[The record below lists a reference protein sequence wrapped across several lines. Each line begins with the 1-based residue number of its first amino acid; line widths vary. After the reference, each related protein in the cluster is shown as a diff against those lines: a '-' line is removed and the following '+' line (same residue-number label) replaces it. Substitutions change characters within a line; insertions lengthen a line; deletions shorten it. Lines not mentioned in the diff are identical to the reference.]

1 MSRKVVPVRRTPAAL
16 RVLRSP
22 PRVLWIGARE
32 PLPLPIHDGPVAAID
47 LVAWVCGDVLLDM
60 TVAPAKGDPDA
71 LVESLRRALASKRAA
86 APTAVR
92 VARAELA
99 PALQRAL
106 GRSVVIEVAPTP
118 DVGAVVAA
126 FVAADD
132 ERGGADD
139 PFELLALDE
148 THRSEI
154 ARFCTAAAAVYRLA
168 PWETLATDD
177 DVMMFDA
184 PELGLNRACIT
195 VTGQLRETFGVMWI
209 ASAQDYRRYRAGLAQ
224 REVGEGLP
232 PVAMGLV
239 TFEPLDDAPP
249 ALRKEILRRKWPLAG
264 PAAMPYP
271 VRLDTEGQHVPFRIE
286 DVRLGTVIFEAL
298 AGFLTQHGE
307 GVRSLLPASGWYP
320 VASARGE
327 VAIVVAYPHPDQTGP
342 DDTGPDDLDDVD
354 DPDDID
360 DPTCRMFAVAWRSEF
375 AATHPRELAAARE
388 AVAFAFLGRPAK
400 ATELDVVAP
409 LQGSMVPVWASLWRP
424 MRDGRTGLEL
434 AAENPDFARGPLASG
449 RDRCAQAR
457 FLFGEAV
464 RLDLARGTVTIRDLH
479 DGVCY
484 EILGPP
490 PEQLADLH
498 PWDALLRGDH
508 PDRRPAMDLP
518 QRAHGLI
525 QVRAD
530 RPCDAGLPDAGG
542 ARGTSIASRC
552 DRSVGPR
559 ARAASIRGHRV
570 RRAPAHRRG
579 GTPRPAAAAMIR
591 RAHEPPPLGLRSTR
605 RAHRAHR
612 DARLRRRPRA
622 VSALPAVDPRGDRR
636 GGGVLIPHR
645 GTPPPP

>member
-1 MSRKVVPVRRTPAAL
+1 MKRKVVPVRRTPAAP
-16 RVLRSP
+16 RVLRLP

-32 PLPLPIHDGPVAAID
+32 PLPLPIDDGPVAAID
-47 LVAWVCGDVLLDM
+47 LVAWVYGDVLLDM
-60 TVAPAKGDPDA
+60 TVAPAKGEPDA
-71 LVESLRRALASKRAA
+71 LVESLRRALASKRAP

-118 DVGAVVAA
+118 EVGAVVAA

-148 THRSEI
+148 AHRAEV
-154 ARFCTAAAAVYRLA
+154 ARFCAAAAAVYRLA

-184 PELGLNRACIT
+184 PALGLNRACIT
-195 VTGQLRETFGVMWI
+195 VTGQRRETFGVLWI
-209 ASAQDYRRYRAGLAQ
+209 ASAQDYRRYRAGLVQ
-224 REVGEGLP
+224 RDVGEGLP
-232 PVAMGLV
+232 PVAVGLV

-264 PAAMPYP
+264 PAALPYP

-286 DVRLGTVIFEAL
+286 DVRLATVIFEAL
-298 AGFLTQHGE
+298 AGFLAQHGE

-342 DDTGPDDLDDVD
+342 DD
-354 DPDDID
+354 DDID
-360 DPTCRMFAVAWRSEF
+360 DEPDDDDPASMMFVVAWRSEF
-375 AATHPRELAAARE
+375 AATRPRELAAARK

-434 AAENPDFARGPLASG
+434 AAENPDFAMGPLASG
-449 RDRCAQAR
+449 RDRCAHAR
-457 FLFGEAV
+457 FLFGEAA

-484 EILGPP
+484 EIVGPP
-490 PEQLADLH
+490 PEQLRIYT
-498 PWDALLRGDH
+498 RGMRFFGVII
-508 PDRRPAMDLP
+508 P
-518 QRAHGLI
+518 I
-525 QVRAD
+525 
-530 RPCDAGLPDAGG
+530 
-542 ARGTSIASRC
+542 
-552 DRSVGPR
+552 
-559 ARAASIRGHRV
+559 
-570 RRAPAHRRG
+570 
-579 GTPRPAAAAMIR
+579 
-591 RAHEPPPLGLRSTR
+591 
-605 RAHRAHR
+605 
-612 DARLRRRPRA
+612 
-622 VSALPAVDPRGDRR
+622 GDRR
-636 GGGVLIPHR
+636 WTFPSVLMGSSEFARIDLATLVSRTREALAGLRLPVDTIDPLAPGPGLLRYAGIAYGVLLRIAEEGRPAPL
-645 GTPPPP
+645 PPR

>member
-1 MSRKVVPVRRTPAAL
+1 MQRAATIT
-16 RVLRSP
+16 R
-22 PRVLWIGARE
+22 
-32 PLPLPIHDGPVAAID
+32 
-47 LVAWVCGDVLLDM
+47 
-60 TVAPAKGDPDA
+60 
-71 LVESLRRALASKRAA
+71 LASKRAA

-92 VARAELA
+92 VASADMV

-118 DVGAVVAA
+118 EVGPVVAA

-184 PELGLNRACIT
+184 PALGLNRACIT
-195 VTGQLRETFGVMWI
+195 VTGQLRETFGVLWI

-224 REVGEGLP
+224 RDVGEGEGMP
-232 PVAMGLV
+232 PVALGLV

-249 ALRKEILRRKWPLAG
+249 ALRKEILRRKWSLAG
-264 PAAMPYP
+264 PAALPYP

-286 DVRLGTVIFEAL
+286 DVRLATVIFEAL
-298 AGFLTQHGE
+298 AGFLAQHGE
-307 GVRSLLPASGWYP
+307 GVRSMLPASGWYP

-327 VAIVVAYPHPDQTGP
+327 VAIVVAYPPPDQTGP
-342 DDTGPDDLDDVD
+342 DDDDIDD
-354 DPDDID
+354 DPDDD

-375 AATHPRELAAARE
+375 TLRQPKELAAARK

-400 ATELDVVAP
+400 ATELDV
-409 LQGSMVPVWASLWRP
+409 
-424 MRDGRTGLEL
+424 DGHHARVLEL
-434 AAENPDFARGPLASG
+434 G
-449 RDRCAQAR
+449 AQAR

-490 PEQLADLH
+490 PEQLRIYT
-498 PWDALLRGDH
+498 RGMRFFGVII
-508 PDRRPAMDLP
+508 P
-518 QRAHGLI
+518 I
-525 QVRAD
+525 
-530 RPCDAGLPDAGG
+530 
-542 ARGTSIASRC
+542 
-552 DRSVGPR
+552 
-559 ARAASIRGHRV
+559 
-570 RRAPAHRRG
+570 
-579 GTPRPAAAAMIR
+579 
-591 RAHEPPPLGLRSTR
+591 
-605 RAHRAHR
+605 
-612 DARLRRRPRA
+612 
-622 VSALPAVDPRGDRR
+622 GDRR
-636 GGGVLIPHR
+636 WTFPSVLMGSSEFARIDLATLVSRTREALAGLRLPVDAIDPLAPGPGLLR
-645 GTPPPP
+645 YAGIAYAVLLRIAEEGRPAPLPPR